1 MSVLNSVKKEIAKDW
16 LDKCPDLLA
25 YTQNKLY
32 KIVGP
37 FVLGIEIF
45 SQPGGKEYRPY
56 FVVYGLWV
64 DNLKFSLKEAAIIQE
79 MYTKK
84 GFQFDIPYTKHELY
98 FAEVIEA
105 VREQVRVPFD
115 GNISL
120 DAFYRVVDDQFLDT
134 LVKSSPAAQA
144 ELYTY
149 KLFAALYVNDH
160 AAIDKVFH
168 EIDQASKNWLPQY
181 FEWRYGKFETW
192 YQNLHEVVNNRSSFL
207 ARIELN
213 KSDEKLRKLNYSELV
228 RC

>member
-1 MSVLNSVKKEIAKDW
+1 MSVPNSIKREIAKDW
-16 LDKCPDLLA
+16 LEKCPNLLA

-45 SQPGGKEYRPY
+45 SQPWGEEYRPY
-56 FVVYGLWV
+56 FVVYGLWA
-64 DNLKFSLKEAAIIQE
+64 DSLKCCLKEPAIIQE

-84 GFQFDIPYTKHELY
+84 GFQFDIPYTKHGLY

-105 VREQVRVPFD
+105 VHEQVCVPFD
-115 GNISL
+115 DNISL
-120 DAFYRVVDDQFLDT
+120 GVFYKVIDDQFLNI

-160 AAIDKVFH
+160 VLINKIFG
-168 EIDQASKNWLPQY
+168 EIDQVSKNWLPQN

-192 YQNLHEVVNNRSSFL
+192 YQNLHKTVNNRSDFL
-207 ARIELN
+207 AQIELN
-213 KSDEKLRKLNYSELV
+213 KSDEKLRKLNYSELIGF
-228 RC
+228 